1 MVKER
6 KLRLKI
12 PQQQQQQQQLSQQQQ
27 QQHIQ
32 PPHAYYHDTMPLTQQ
47 QQQQQQQFEG
57 HLSPYMTRTHPQSL
71 PHQLHS
77 MLPQPQLPPLF
88 TLQPNQSLSMYYQQN
103 SNIIQNQTQ
112 TLAQTLNQTQNQIQN
127 LTQNLTQN
135 QNQILNLDQQ
145 QQQQSQQHLQQTVVR
160 SSSTDSGN
168 SPSVPGK
175 GGVSVQML
183 SYVPSTANG
192 LTENGTDTA

>member
-1 MVKER
+1 
-6 KLRLKI
+6 
-12 PQQQQQQQQLSQQQQ
+12 
-27 QQHIQ
+27 
-32 PPHAYYHDTMPLTQQ
+32 
-47 QQQQQQQFEG
+47 
-57 HLSPYMTRTHPQSL
+57 
-71 PHQLHS
+71 
-77 MLPQPQLPPLF
+77 
-88 TLQPNQSLSMYYQQN
+88 MYYQQN

-112 TLAQTLNQTQNQIQN
+112 TLAQTQNQIQN

-145 QQQQSQQHLQQTVVR
+145 SQQQSQSQHLQQTVVR

-192 LTENGTDTA
+192 LTENGRDTS

>member
-1 MVKER
+1 
-6 KLRLKI
+6 
-12 PQQQQQQQQLSQQQQ
+12 
-27 QQHIQ
+27 
-32 PPHAYYHDTMPLTQQ
+32 
-47 QQQQQQQFEG
+47 
-57 HLSPYMTRTHPQSL
+57 
-71 PHQLHS
+71 
-77 MLPQPQLPPLF
+77 
-88 TLQPNQSLSMYYQQN
+88 MYYQQN

-127 LTQNLTQN
+127 LTQNLAQN

-145 QQQQSQQHLQQTVVR
+145 QPSQQQHLQQTVVR